1 MLRVFE
7 IADACLKRRQLE
19 LAAPIAIPA
28 AALWLDLYSPT
39 AEETRA
45 AEAFLGV
52 TLPTKEEMEE
62 IEASSRVY
70 VEDDGLFMTTSIV
83 SKTETEYPE
92 SASVTFVLA
101 KDRLLTIRYSEP
113 MPFNTFPARAERQS
127 GMWNTADYLLVGIL
141 EAIVDRTADIL
152 ERVGADVD
160 SLSRESFDKPRHN
173 QALEHKDFQQL
184 LVRLGRQNDLIGKVR
199 ESLIGFSRILTFL
212 TQTLEGRPGGKELR
226 SYNKT
231 ITRDVASLADHTN
244 FLSNKVTFLL
254 DAILGM
260 INLEQNRIIKILSV
274 ATTIFLPP
282 TVMASIWGMNF
293 HNMPELGWS
302 WGYPMALLAII
313 VSAAIPA
320 IFFKWRGWL

>member
-19 LAAPIAIPA
+19 LAAPVAVPES
-28 AALWLDLYSPT
+28 ALWLDLYAPT

-101 KDRLLTIRYSEP
+101 KNRLLTIRYSEP

-127 GMWNTADYLLVGIL
+127 GMWSTADYLLVGIL

-212 TQTLEGRPGGKELR
+212 TQTFEGRPGGKELR

-293 HNMPELGWS
+293 VHMPELGWT
-302 WGYPMALLAII
+302 WGYPMALGAII
-313 VSAAIPA
+313 VSAVIPA

>member
-7 IADACLKRRQLE
+7 IADACLKRRPLV
-19 LAAPIAIPA
+19 LAAPVVVPETS
-28 AALWLDLYSPT
+28 LWLDLYAPT

-101 KDRLLTIRYSEP
+101 KNRLLTIRYSEP

-127 GMWNTADYLLVGIL
+127 GMWSTADYLLVGIL

-212 TQTLEGRPGGKELR
+212 TQTFEGRPGGKELR

-293 HNMPELGWS
+293 VHMPELGWT
-302 WGYPMALLAII
+302 WGYPMALGAII
-313 VSAAIPA
+313 VSAVIPA

>member
-19 LAAPIAIPA
+19 LAAPVVVPETS
-28 AALWLDLYSPT
+28 LWLDLYAPT

-101 KDRLLTIRYSEP
+101 KNRLLTIRYSEP

-127 GMWNTADYLLVGIL
+127 GMWSTADYLLVGIL

-173 QALEHKDFQQL
+173 QALEHKDSQQL

-212 TQTLEGRPGGKELR
+212 TQTFEGRPGGKELR

-293 HNMPELGWS
+293 VHMPELGWT
-302 WGYPMALLAII
+302 WGYPMALGAII
-313 VSAAIPA
+313 VSAVIPA

>member
-19 LAAPIAIPA
+19 LAAPVVVPETS
-28 AALWLDLYSPT
+28 LWLDLYAPT

-101 KDRLLTIRYSEP
+101 KNRLLTIRYSEP

-127 GMWNTADYLLVGIL
+127 GMWSTADYLLVGIL

-212 TQTLEGRPGGKELR
+212 TQTFEGRPGGKELR

-231 ITRDVASLADHTN
+231 ITRASLADHTN

-293 HNMPELGWS
+293 VHMPELGWT
-302 WGYPMALLAII
+302 WGYPTALGAII
-313 VSAAIPA
+313 VSAVIPA

>member
-1 MLRVFE
+1 
-7 IADACLKRRQLE
+7 
-19 LAAPIAIPA
+19 LAPVVVPETS
-28 AALWLDLYSPT
+28 LWLDLYAPT

-101 KDRLLTIRYSEP
+101 KNRLLTIRYSEP

-127 GMWNTADYLLVGIL
+127 GMWSTADYLLVGIL

-212 TQTLEGRPGGKELR
+212 TQTFEGRPGGKELR

-293 HNMPELGWS
+293 VHMPELGWT
-302 WGYPMALLAII
+302 WGYPMALGAII
-313 VSAAIPA
+313 VSAVIPA

>member
-7 IADACLKRRQLE
+7 IADACLKRRQLD
-19 LAAPIAIPA
+19 LAAAAAIPESV
-28 AALWLDLYSPT
+28 LWVDLFAPT
-39 AEETRA
+39 ADEARR

-52 TLPTKEEMEE
+52 TLPTKDEMEE

-70 VEDDGLFMTTSIV
+70 IEDEGLFMTTSIV

-92 SASVTFVLA
+92 SAAVTFVLA
-101 KDRLLTIRYSEP
+101 KNRLLTIRYSEP
-113 MPFNTFPARAERQS
+113 MPFNTFPARAERQP
-127 GMWNTADYLLVGIL
+127 GMWNTAEYLLVGIL

-160 SLSRESFDKPRHN
+160 ALSRESFDKPRHN

-212 TQTLEGRPGGKELR
+212 TQTFEGKPGGKELR

-274 ATTIFLPP
+274 AATVFLPP

-293 HNMPELGWS
+293 THMPELSWT
-302 WGYPMALLAII
+302 WGYPLALGGII
-313 VSAAIPA
+313 VSAVIPA

>member
-19 LAAPIAIPA
+19 LAAPVVVPETS
-28 AALWLDLYSPT
+28 LWLDLYAPT

-101 KDRLLTIRYSEP
+101 KNRLLTIRYSEP

-127 GMWNTADYLLVGIL
+127 GMWSTADYLLVGIL

-212 TQTLEGRPGGKELR
+212 TQTFEGRPGGKELR

-293 HNMPELGWS
+293 VHMPELGWT
-302 WGYPMALLAII
+302 WGYPMALGAII
-313 VSAAIPA
+313 VSAVIPA

>member
-1 MLRVFE
+1 MLRIFE
-7 IADACLKRRQLE
+7 IADACLRRRQLE
-19 LAAPIAIPA
+19 ISSSYAIPET
-28 AALWLDLYSPT
+28 ALWIDLHSPT
-39 AEETRA
+39 TEEIRK

-52 TLPTKEEMEE
+52 TLPTKDEMEE

-70 VEDDGLFMTTSIV
+70 IEDDGLFMTTSIV

-92 SASVTFVLA
+92 SAAVTFVLA
-101 KDRLLTIRYSEP
+101 RGKLLTIRYSEP
-113 MPFNTFPARAERQS
+113 MPFNTFPARAERQP
-127 GMWNTADYLLVGIL
+127 GMWSTADYLLVGIL

-160 SLSRESFDKPRHN
+160 ALSRESFDKPRHN
-173 QALEHKDFQQL
+173 QALEHKDFQVL

-212 TQTLEGRPGGKELR
+212 TQTFEGKPGSKELR

-244 FLSNKVTFLL
+244 FLSNKITFLL

-260 INLEQNRIIKILSV
+260 INLEQNRIIKILSIA
-274 ATTIFLPP
+274 ATVFLPP

-293 HNMPELGWS
+293 THMPELGWQI
-302 WGYPMALLAII
+302 GYPIALGVIV
-313 VSAAIPA
+313 VSAIIPA

>member
-1 MLRVFE
+1 MS
-7 IADACLKRRQLE
+7 AM
-19 LAAPIAIPA
+19 AAPVVVPETS
-28 AALWLDLYSPT
+28 LWLDLYAPT

-101 KDRLLTIRYSEP
+101 KNRLLTIRYSEP

-127 GMWNTADYLLVGIL
+127 GMWSTADYLLVGIL

-212 TQTLEGRPGGKELR
+212 TQTFEGRPGGKELR

-293 HNMPELGWS
+293 VHMPELGWT
-302 WGYPMALLAII
+302 WGYPMALGAII
-313 VSAAIPA
+313 VSAVIPA

>member
-1 MLRVFE
+1 MMRIFE
-7 IADACLKRRQLE
+7 IADACLKRRQLD
-19 LAAPIAIPA
+19 LTPPIAIPET
-28 AALWLDLYSPT
+28 ALWIDLHNPT
-39 AEETRA
+39 IEESRA
-45 AEAFLGV
+45 AEAFLNIA
-52 TLPTKEEMEE
+52 LPTREEMEE

-70 VEDDGLFMTTSIV
+70 AEDDGLFMTTSIV

-92 SASVTFVLA
+92 SAAVTFVLA
-101 KDRLLTIRYSEP
+101 KGRLLTIRFSEP
-113 MPFNTFPARAERQS
+113 MPFNTFPARAERQA
-127 GMWNTADYLLVGIL
+127 GMWSTADYLLVGIL

-160 SLSRESFDKPRHN
+160 SLSRESFNKPRQN
-173 QALEHKDFQQL
+173 EALTHDDFQIL

-212 TQTLEGRPGGKELR
+212 MQTFEGRPGGKELR

-231 ITRDVASLADHTN
+231 LTRDVASLADHTN

-274 ATTIFLPP
+274 AATIFLPP
-282 TVMASIWGMNF
+282 TLFASIWGMNF
-293 HNMPELGWS
+293 VHMPELGQVWA
-302 WGYPMALLAII
+302 YPMALGVII
-313 VSAAIPA
+313 VSAIIPA
-320 IFFKWRGWL
+320 AFFKWRGWL

>member
-1 MLRVFE
+1 M
-7 IADACLKRRQLE
+7 
-19 LAAPIAIPA
+19 
-28 AALWLDLYSPT
+28 
-39 AEETRA
+39 
-45 AEAFLGV
+45 

-101 KDRLLTIRYSEP
+101 KNRLLTIRYSEP

-127 GMWNTADYLLVGIL
+127 GMWSTADYLLVGIL

-212 TQTLEGRPGGKELR
+212 TQTFEGRPGGKELR

-293 HNMPELGWS
+293 VHMPELGWTWS
-302 WGYPMALLAII
+302 YPMALGAII
-313 VSAAIPA
+313 VSAVIPA